1 MSHTLQ
7 NAYRT
12 TSKNLCAFCP
22 DRCHYQVCPSHVT
35 LHVRT
40 LNWSEISKAD
50 VGMHDVRSWVEHLCQ
65 NDIRMCVSYIIEFF
79 CVSNK
84 NCGAKCSREEPH
96 WENECKFTRT
106 FSTLR
111 DGLSEVIGAPLIS
124 SDGLLPEQGHVS
136 TFNCCCIDG
145 CSGTDQLDWLF
156 VQIIW
161 QSIQMLYFL
170 YICAQK
176 RLANKSGSR
185 YSLFPA
191 DFSSTTSWI
200 WIIAAN
206 GGDLHSIWHDIMISF
221 DAKLLDWEYSIWCFF
236 NIWRLIIFRNFQ
248 LKSAKCTT
256 WLLPNVCLMEIDMS
270 GALHRLLVGLGW
282 RPLFYLL

>member
-1 MSHTLQ
+1 MSEW
-7 NAYRT
+7 
-12 TSKNLCAFCP
+12 
-22 DRCHYQVCPSHVT
+22 YQDVCQ
-35 LHVRT
+35 LH
-40 LNWSEISKAD
+40 
-50 VGMHDVRSWVEHLCQ
+50 HWV
-65 NDIRMCVSYIIEFF
+65 F

-84 NCGAKCSREEPH
+84 NYGAKCSREEPH

-111 DGLSEVIGAPLIS
+111 DGLSELIGAPLIS

-136 TFNCCCIDG
+136 TFNCCCIDR

-191 DFSSTTSWI
+191 DFHPQPPGFESSLQMAVI
-200 WIIAAN
+200 
-206 GGDLHSIWHDIMISF
+206 SIVFDMISWYPLMPNCWTENTLF
-221 DAKLLDWEYSIWCFF
+221 DVFSIFEDW
-236 NIWRLIIFRNFQ
+236 
-248 LKSAKCTT
+248 
-256 WLLPNVCLMEIDMS
+256 
-270 GALHRLLVGLGW
+270 
-282 RPLFYLL
+282 